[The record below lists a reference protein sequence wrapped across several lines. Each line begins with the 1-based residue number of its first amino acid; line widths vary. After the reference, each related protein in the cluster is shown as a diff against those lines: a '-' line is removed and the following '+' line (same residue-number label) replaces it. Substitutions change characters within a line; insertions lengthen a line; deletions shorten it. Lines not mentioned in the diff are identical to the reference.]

1 MGIPLYRHVR
11 HALANRGVLGN
22 LHTAI
27 QRLARTLRHKRRAN
41 RADKSSASGITD
53 RANVIHP
60 FDLAYA
66 VDTSG
71 LIEGQNLP
79 TPHPNAFWSTAYYA
93 IAPSIF
99 DQLIQEL
106 EFRLAPDWS
115 AFTFLDLGSG
125 KGRALM
131 LASRLPFRAI
141 LGVEISPEL
150 ARICRR
156 NLLGFSAPWQ
166 QCRALEAREGDVT
179 SFDLPSTPLVIY
191 LYHPF
196 AAPTLEAFLGNLE
209 RSLQNDAREILLL
222 YFNPALDHVLAR
234 HPAFERQFLYTFTM
248 HIDDAL
254 ADRFCNDKE
263 AVAVYSYIPAA
274 ASAERG
280 RRFN

>member
-1 MGIPLYRHVR
+1 MGLPLYRRVR
-11 HALANRGVLGN
+11 HALANRGLLGN
-22 LHTAI
+22 LNKAI
-27 QRLARTLRHKRRAN
+27 QRLARTLLHKRRAN
-41 RADKSSASGITD
+41 CADKSSASEITD

-71 LIEGQNLP
+71 LIEGQDLP
-79 TPHPNAFWSTAYYA
+79 TPHPNALWSTAYYA

-99 DQLIQEL
+99 DQLIHDLEL
-106 EFRLAPDWS
+106 RLAPDWS

-131 LASRLPFRAI
+131 LASRLPFHAI

-150 ARICRR
+150 ACISQR

-179 SFDLPSTPLVIY
+179 SLDLPPTPLVIY

-196 AAPTLEAFLGNLE
+196 AAPTLKAFLGNLE
-209 RSLQNDAREILLL
+209 RSLQNDPREILLL

-234 HPAFERQFLYTFTM
+234 HPAFERQFLSTFTM

-263 AVAVYSYIPAA
+263 AVAVYKYVPADTP
-274 ASAERG
+274 AESRPKV
-280 RRFN
+280 